1 MLTLNKN
8 KIQLNVMHISKR
20 NLDYIGNIS
29 FLKLAQ
35 FTMKTDPTTLITI

>member
-8 KIQLNVMHISKR
+8 NVQLNVMYISKR

-29 FLKLAQ
+29 FLELAQ
-35 FTMKTDPTTLITI
+35 LTVKIDPTTPITI